1 MSSPILLCFYKIMEQ
16 EMMQGFLIMKQSSEL
31 FLCVCYILEYEAKHD
46 QVIFSKRRVLS
57 NLLWN
62 VLTDSELIECSTKVT
77 VFRSQ
82 FFIIMLG
89 FAEQTQIGKYILVQM
104 SFVVQCH
111 IIVII
116 VAITYLHILVCKT
129 NTAVLNDCC
138 QLIL

>member
-1 MSSPILLCFYKIMEQ
+1 M
-16 EMMQGFLIMKQSSEL
+16 
-31 FLCVCYILEYEAKHD
+31 
-46 QVIFSKRRVLS
+46 
-57 NLLWN
+57 
-62 VLTDSELIECSTKVT
+62 
-77 VFRSQ
+77 FRYQ

-116 VAITYLHILVCKT
+116 VAITYPHILVCKT